1 MLKPIIEL
9 SDHTPVK
16 QPVVGHHLEDLLSH
30 WEEYLIND
38 WEIKI
43 LRKVLGRMTLDEVDR
58 NFQAALEEPLDSFR
72 AIGGNLLEYYL
83 DYEELCAWQELLHM
97 KHTFDSLRLCPV
109 DFDEN
114 IKRYTLVITQIIPE
128 RLARI
133 RKMPKREKIAGIWS
147 NWDLEQTP
155 LRHRKNYEIYR
166 QRQSKRD
173 EEHVH
178 YKAAQDL
185 RVHGVRNVDGKLGS
199 SGALQG
205 VNGIY

>member
-97 KHTFDSLRLCPV
+97 KHTFDSLRLYPV

-133 RKMPKREKIAGIWS
+133 RVRRSVLDSITTNNACRKCRSVKRSQVYGLIGI
-147 NWDLEQTP
+147 
-155 LRHRKNYEIYR
+155 
-166 QRQSKRD
+166 
-173 EEHVH
+173 
-178 YKAAQDL
+178 
-185 RVHGVRNVDGKLGS
+185 
-199 SGALQG
+199 
-205 VNGIY
+205 